1 MRFYTVYIVGTPNDN
16 MIKEKEEIQTL
27 LSDILDANYDMIPGK
42 DREDL
47 RKLLDEEMKKRLTE
61 TTDYQLVNVMF
72 TDCDLPHM
80 KSSIKKSFFI
90 GIKMNNDHLLLFAQY
105 RQLTS
110 LQEIAAWTVS
120 RRLKTSQNLE
130 RLEKE
135 ENIPKALSS
144 EIRKFFWTKEDTND
158 KMETFKIS
166 LRVKCRVSDEDE
178 DDIDSL
184 VTDF

>member
-1 MRFYTVYIVGTPNDN
+1 MHYYAVTISGTPKDN
-16 MIKEKEEIQTL
+16 MIKENEEIKNL
-27 LSDILDANYDMIPGK
+27 ISDILDANYDMITGK
-42 DREDL
+42 GL
-47 RKLLDEEMKKRLTE
+47 RKFLDEEMKKRLTE

-80 KSSIKKSFFI
+80 KSAIKKSFFI

>member
-1 MRFYTVYIVGTPNDN
+1 M
-16 MIKEKEEIQTL
+16 
-27 LSDILDANYDMIPGK
+27 
-42 DREDL
+42 
-47 RKLLDEEMKKRLTE
+47 
-61 TTDYQLVNVMF
+61 DYQLVKVMF
-72 TDCDLPHM
+72 TDTDMPDM

-144 EIRKFFWTKEDTND
+144 EIRNFFPTKEDKNN
-158 KMETFKIS
+158 KMETIKIS
-166 LRVKCRVSDEDE
+166 IRIKCRVSDEDE
-178 DDIDSL
+178 DDDDSL
-184 VTDF
+184 VTNF